1 MKIITLTLS
10 CAFDLHLSC
19 EELVPGHENFVSV
32 SSRSAGGKGINCSRA
47 LCALG
52 VENTA
57 VALLGDEQASEFLQI
72 IEADGVSAVAVITEG
87 RIRENITVHPK
98 EGKETRISIGSGRA
112 GAQAMGQ
119 IRERLLELF
128 EDGCTVA
135 MMGSVPEGI
144 ELSELKKLLKELKAR
159 GARIVIDSRSF
170 GVADLAEVG
179 AYLIKPNE
187 EELARY
193 TSAQINGVDSAI
205 AAARMLHGLGI
216 ENVLVTLGEAGAVL
230 VNSEGVTVAE
240 APRIKALSTIGAGDS
255 TVAGFLAGKALGQ
268 ANEDCLALAV
278 ATGSAACLTEGTA
291 PPRKEDIERLRG
303 EVRAVRE

>member
-19 EELVPGHENFVSV
+19 EELVLGHENFVGI
-32 SSRSAGGKGINCSRA
+32 SSRIAGGKGINCSRA
-47 LCALG
+47 LNALG
-52 VENTA
+52 VENIA
-57 VALLGDEQASEFLQI
+57 VALLGTEQASEFLQS

-193 TSAQINGVDSAI
+193 TSEQINGVDSAI

-216 ENVLVTLGEAGAVL
+216 ENVL

-278 ATGSAACLTEGTA
+278 ATGSAACLTEGTS
-291 PPRKEDIERLRG
+291 PPKKEEVERLRG
-303 EVRAVRE
+303 EVRVREYHKK